1 MKKYLILALLIVLL
15 VPIAISAQEED
26 CPAGKICIDNPTTSK
41 SLWGLLDKVIN
52 FIFYISISIA
62 SLMII
67 VGAYFFLTSAGEPG
81 KVQTAKNV
89 ILYAL
94 IGLVVVF
101 LSKAIIGML
110 AKIFGIEIPIQ

>member
-1 MKKYLILALLIVLL
+1 MKKYLILFLLVILL
-15 VPIAISAQEED
+15 VPIIMISAQVEIE
-26 CPAGKICIDNPTTSK
+26 NPVTSD
-41 SLWGLLDKVIN
+41 SLWELLSRVID

-67 VGAYFFLTSAGEPG
+67 IGAYFFLTSAGEPG

-94 IGLVVVF
+94 IGLAVVF
-101 LSKAIIGML
+101 LSKAIINL
-110 AKIFGIEIPIQ
+110 LLEIFGVEASI

>member
-1 MKKYLILALLIVLL
+1 MKKYLTLFILIALLAPLTIK
-15 VPIAISAQEED
+15 AQVEIE
-26 CPAGKICIDNPTTSK
+26 NPVTSD
-41 SLWGLLDKVIN
+41 SLWELLSRVID

-67 VGAYFFLTSAGEPG
+67 IGAYFFLTSAGEPG

-101 LSKAIIGML
+101 LSKAIINL
-110 AKIFGIEIPIQ
+110 LLEIFGVEASI

>member
-15 VPIAISAQEED
+15 VPIAISAQQVEIE
-26 CPAGKICIDNPTTSK
+26 NPVTSD

-62 SLMII
+62 SLMIV

-81 KVQTAKNV
+81 KVQTAKDV
-89 ILYAL
+89 IMYAL

-101 LSKAIIGML
+101 LSKAIIAL
-110 AKIFGIEIPIQ
+110 LLETFGVDVEF

>member
-1 MKKYLILALLIVLL
+1 MKKYLFLALLIVLFAP
-15 VPIAISAQEED
+15 VTINAQVEIE
-26 CPAGKICIDNPTTSK
+26 NPVTSD
-41 SLWGLLDKVIN
+41 SLWELLSKVID

-67 VGAYFFLTSAGEPG
+67 IGAYFFLTSAGEPG

-101 LSKAIIGML
+101 LSKAIINL
-110 AKIFGIEIPIQ
+110 LLEIFGVEASI